1 MRRCQRR
8 WRRTRHASRVAV
20 AARDGHARL
29 GQPELGADDMHDAVF
44 AAFRGK
50 IADAK
55 MLDVPLQGLDL
66 RLVLTV
72 GIGAHQAGRRV
83 RVILGGEGAFWMA
96 HGKAAIAKRLK
107 GLRAGHLVDEVKA
120 DKELISAP
128 RQWAHD
134 VPVKDLF
141 VQRLI

>member
-1 MRRCQRR
+1 
-8 WRRTRHASRVAV
+8 
-20 AARDGHARL
+20 
-29 GQPELGADDMHDAVF
+29 MHDAVF